1 MEATVSATKVSDA
14 TMSRDF
20 DYRWQQVIAPVLVI
34 RRVLAILA
42 LATPAPP
49 ASASRQP
56 DPVPPAVPPG
66 RDRACDQPLRRRLL
80 YPLSYRG
87 NVRSP
92 STPTHNQCWQ

>member
-20 DYRWQQVIAPVLVI
+20 DYRCQQVFAPGAGHPPRTRNPGSSNTGSACVSIAPT
-34 RRVLAILA
+34 RPCAPGSGRGQGSS
-42 LATPAPP
+42 LATN
-49 ASASRQP
+49 RF
-56 DPVPPAVPPG
+56 
-66 RDRACDQPLRRRLL
+66 RWRLL

-92 STPTHNQCWQ
+92 VDAHP

>member
-20 DYRWQQVIAPVLVI
+20 DYRWQQVFAPGAGHPPRTRNPGSSNTGSGCVSIAP
-34 RRVLAILA
+34 
-42 LATPAPP
+42 TG
-49 ASASRQP
+49 
-56 DPVPPAVPPG
+56 PVPPAVPPG

-80 YPLSYRG
+80 YPLSYGG
-87 NVRSP
+87 NVRSL